1 MNQPSLPVSI
11 FNDVIG
17 PVMRGPSS
25 SHCAAALR
33 IGRLARDLMGQ
44 AFSEVLVEFDRA
56 GSLPTTH
63 DSQGSDM
70 GLFGGLMGWEADDER
85 LPDSGAH
92 LNAAGVQVQIET
104 VDVGDEHPN
113 TYRLTLRNGEKT
125 HFLRAISTGG
135 GMIEVLN
142 IDEFAVAMFGDYHV
156 TLLWPKSDGAKCR
169 ERILAMTE
177 SAVDEVLLHTSGASE
192 LLEVRSNTFL
202 AAEVLRDLQAEF
214 EIREVQRLAPVLPV
228 PSFAG
233 MRVPFS
239 SCTEML
245 RVDAGRNLSLTQHAI
260 DFERQRSG
268 LSEVAVIEKMIG
280 IVRILRKSI
289 QQGIAGTSYEDR
301 VLQPQTP
308 EFQRQLQAGNLLD
321 GGAGNWIVLYVSAL
335 MEVKSSMGVIVAA
348 PTAGACAALPAAIIA
363 IAESQGKGDREMA
376 EALLASGLIGVFIA
390 SHWTFAAEVGGC
402 QAEGGS
408 AAAMA
413 AAALVT
419 LGGGTL
425 PQAVAAASM
434 AMQSMIGLICDPVA
448 NRVEVPCLG
457 KNVMAATNALSCA
470 NMALAHFDPVI
481 PFDEVV
487 ATAKRVALQM
497 PRELRCTNLGGLSIT
512 PTSIALE
519 EKLTARK
526 SAGCG
531 SSCGCGIAQPTTL
544 ATLGK

>member
-1 MNQPSLPVSI
+1 MKSALPVSI

-44 AFSEVLVEFDRA
+44 DFDEVLVEFDCS

-63 DSQGSDM
+63 ESQGSDM

-85 LPDSGAH
+85 LPDSPR
-92 LNAAGVQVQIET
+92 LLQEAGVKVRIET

-113 TYRLTLRNGEKT
+113 TYRLTLRNKNGRQ

-135 GMIEVLN
+135 GMMEVLN
-142 IDEFAVAMFGDYHV
+142 IDDFAVSMFGDYHV
-156 TLLWPKSDGAKCR
+156 TLLWFESDATELGLDLEA
-169 ERILAMTE
+169 LANG
-177 SAVDEVLLHTSGASE
+177 DEVIVHRAGT
-192 LLEVRSNTFL
+192 RSLVEFRDQSFL
-202 AAEVLRDLQAEF
+202 AGSYLAELNASPG
-214 EIREVQRLAPVLPV
+214 EVCHLSRVLPV
-228 PSFAG
+228 ASSRG
-233 MRVPFS
+233 MSLPFS
-239 SCTEML
+239 SCAEL
-245 RVDAGRNLSLTQHAI
+245 LQLDAGRNVSLWRYALQYEMKRGLLT
-260 DFERQRSG
+260 ERQV
-268 LSEVAVIEKMIG
+268 LAKALA

-289 QQGIAGTSYEDR
+289 QQGIAGTEYDDR
-301 VLQPQTP
+301 ILSPQTP
-308 EFQRQLQAGNLLD
+308 SFAAALQSGKLLD
-321 GGAGNWIVLYVSAL
+321 GGAMNKIVLYVSAL

-348 PTAGACAALPAAIIA
+348 PTAGACAALPAAVIA
-363 IAESQGKGDREMA
+363 MAEVMGKSKREMA

-390 SHWTFAAEVGGC
+390 SRWTFAAEVGGC

-419 LGGGTL
+419 LAGGSL
-425 PQAVAAASM
+425 QQAVGAASM
-434 AMQSMIGLICDPVA
+434 AMQSMIGLICDPVG

-457 KNVMAATNALSCA
+457 KNVMAATNALACA
-470 NMALAHFDPVI
+470 NMSLANFAAVI

-487 ATAKRVALQM
+487 ETAMRVAQQM

-512 PTSIALE
+512 PTSQAIEAQLAA
-519 EKLTARK
+519 KKATN
-526 SAGCG
+526 CG
-531 SSCGCGIAQPTTL
+531 SGCGCGIVTRPALTPI
-544 ATLGK
+544 GG

>member
-1 MNQPSLPVSI
+1 MNKTSLPVSI

-44 AFSEVLVEFDRA
+44 QYEEVLVEFDRT

-63 DSQGSDM
+63 ESQGSDM

-85 LPDSGAH
+85 LPDSGQH
-92 LNAAGVQVQIET
+92 LSAAGVQVRIET

-135 GMIEVLN
+135 GMIEVLD
-142 IDEFAVAMFGDYHV
+142 IDEFAVSMFGDYHV
-156 TLLWPKSDGAKCR
+156 TLLWLKQDGARCR
-169 ERILAMTE
+169 EQIVAAKCA
-177 SAVDEVLLHTSGASE
+177 AVDVVHLHESSGGQ
-192 LLEVRSNTFL
+192 LLEVRGTRFL
-202 AAEVLRDLQAEF
+202 PAALLGELQQAF
-214 EIREVQRLAPVLPV
+214 AIQEVQQLAPVLPI

-233 MRVPFS
+233 MRVPFN
-239 SCTEML
+239 SCAELL
-245 RVDAGRNLSLTQHAI
+245 RVDAGRGLSLTQHAI
-260 DFERQRSG
+260 DFEMQRSG
-268 LSEVAVIEKMIG
+268 LSEEAVVEKMIG

-289 QQGIAGTSYEDR
+289 QQGIAGTTYDDR
-301 VLQPQTP
+301 VLPPQSP
-308 EFQRQLQAGNLLD
+308 EFQKQLQAGNLLD
-321 GGAGNWIVLYVSAL
+321 GGALNKIVLYVSAL

-363 IAESQGKGDREMA
+363 IAESQGKTEREMA

-390 SHWTFAAEVGGC
+390 AHWTFAAEVGGC

-457 KNVMAATNALSCA
+457 KNVMAATNALACA
-470 NMALAHFDPVI
+470 NMAIANFDPVI

-519 EKLTARK
+519 AQLATRK

-531 SSCGCGIAQPTTL
+531 SGCGCGIAPMASL
-544 ATLGK
+544 VSLNK